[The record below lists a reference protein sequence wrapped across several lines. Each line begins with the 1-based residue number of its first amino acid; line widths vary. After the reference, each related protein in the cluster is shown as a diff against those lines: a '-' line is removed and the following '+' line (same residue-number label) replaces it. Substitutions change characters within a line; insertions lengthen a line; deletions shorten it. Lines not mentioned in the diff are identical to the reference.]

1 MKNKGCGK
9 EDGLELVLL
18 AVREVHSKCW
28 TPYLFA
34 IKQINVEKSYQQ
46 LGSWASAI
54 ICGKHVPS
62 QRQKISKSNSIQT

>member
-18 AVREVHSKCW
+18 AVREV
-28 TPYLFA
+28 YLFA